1 MQRFLTKT
9 VWHNIIQLAKCTMLT
24 NTVGSDNVIQLN
36 ENSRIPIYQ
45 QVYDGLLDLIVLK
58 VLEEDEKLSSVRELA
73 LMLEINP
80 NTIQKAYKMLESNGY
95 IYSVKGKG
103 NFVARYQ
110 EIISVYENNTVEK
123 LKQVLKDL
131 MVMGLTREEILKHVK
146 VALEGLEW

>member
-1 MQRFLTKT
+1 
-9 VWHNIIQLAKCTMLT
+9 MLT

-110 EIISVYENNTVEK
+110 EIISVYENSTVEK

-146 VALEGLEW
+146 VALEGLE

>member
-1 MQRFLTKT
+1 
-9 VWHNIIQLAKCTMLT
+9 MLT

-80 NTIQKAYKMLESNGY
+80 NTIQKAYKMLEANGY

-110 EIISVYENNTVEK
+110 EIISVYENSTVEK

-131 MVMGLTREEILKHVK
+131 MVMGLTRDEILKHVK
-146 VALEGLEW
+146 VALEGLE

>member
-1 MQRFLTKT
+1 
-9 VWHNIIQLAKCTMLT
+9 
-24 NTVGSDNVIQLN
+24 
-36 ENSRIPIYQ
+36 
-45 QVYDGLLDLIVLK
+45 

-80 NTIQKAYKMLESNGY
+80 NTIQKAYKMLEANGY

-110 EIISVYENNTVEK
+110 EIISVYENSTVEK

-146 VALEGLEW
+146 VALEGLE

>member
-1 MQRFLTKT
+1 
-9 VWHNIIQLAKCTMLT
+9 MLT

-110 EIISVYENNTVEK
+110 EIISVYENSTVEK

>member
-1 MQRFLTKT
+1 
-9 VWHNIIQLAKCTMLT
+9 MLT

-146 VALEGLEW
+146 VALEGLE